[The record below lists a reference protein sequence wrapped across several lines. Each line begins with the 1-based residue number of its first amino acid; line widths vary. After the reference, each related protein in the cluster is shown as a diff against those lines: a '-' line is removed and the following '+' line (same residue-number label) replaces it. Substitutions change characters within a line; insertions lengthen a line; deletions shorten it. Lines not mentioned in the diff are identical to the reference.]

1 MQALIITR
9 YNYPNGDAG
18 AVRQQAIGDIL
29 YEKGYDV
36 HIIGVGNHTQITEG
50 CCKNTP
56 YTQFPKRT
64 GSVFKKGWGLT
75 VEYPRYLKQYLN
87 SLPNTPDIIV
97 VTRLSIA
104 SFLFVK
110 KYASSHNIPVFHDC
124 VEWFSF
130 NQIFHSGFSIGMLI
144 EYITASVEI
153 TKLSRGINIISISSY
168 LDDYFIRVKRNSY
181 RLPVIMDV
189 NSHQC
194 IKYPSSKFLNI
205 LYAGSPASKDYVVEI
220 LDAMLLLNDEE
231 RRNIKFTLLGISE
244 EQLKSLCNLKEEEYQ
259 RLTDSLQ
266 PMGRVPRDTVLEH
279 LKATDFSVII
289 RSSTARYAK
298 AGFPT
303 KSVEALMSGT
313 SLFLNMTSDL
323 GMYLKDGYDCIEV
336 ENETPEA
343 IAVALR
349 RALALTPEEK
359 DQMKKN
365 ARKTAEDNFDYR
377 LYIESFGQ
385 FIQNA
390 K

>member
-1 MQALIITR
+1 MPTKKALIIAPSSAFPQE
-9 YNYPNGDAG
+9 NASG
-18 AVRQQAIGDIL
+18 VRQYHTAKLLQEL
-29 YEKGYDV
+29 NYDV
-36 HIIGVGNHTQITEG
+36 CVFGVSTTSNQSQGKYDSISYTSPANRYFDIKKKVQEYLFSLKYFPELMIITEG
-50 CCKNTP
+50 MPVQAFTFLRR
-56 YTQFPKRT
+56 YA
-64 GSVFKKGWGLT
+64 KK
-75 VEYPRYLKQYLN
+75 
-87 SLPNTPDIIV
+87 
-97 VTRLSIA
+97 
-104 SFLFVK
+104 
-110 KYASSHNIPVFHDC
+110 HNIPIYCDC
-124 VEWFSF
+124 VEWFSISQSFSKKRIINPGMFILYLNIQILNRIIITHQF
-130 NQIFHSGFSIGMLI
+130 NVL
-144 EYITASVEI
+144 
-153 TKLSRGINIISISSY
+153 SISSY
-168 LDDYFIRVKRNSY
+168 LESYFQKRNIETY
-181 RLPVIMDV
+181 RLPIVMDV
-189 NSHQC
+189 VNH
-194 IKYPSSKFLNI
+194 KYEKTISEPMLKI
-205 LYAGSPASKDYVVEI
+205 VYAGSPSSKDYIKELIVAI
-220 LDAMLLLNDEE
+220 TLLNDKELE
-231 RRNIKFTLLGISE
+231 KIEFTLLGVSQAELI
-244 EQLKSLCNLKEEEYQ
+244 SLCHLPTEEMS
-259 RLTDSLQ
+259 RIADSLQ

-279 LKATDFSVII
+279 LKSADFSVII

-313 SLFLNMTSDL
+313 PLFLNMTSDL